1 MPVTVLL
8 IEGNDARAQAIRL
21 ALETPWQE
29 WHVLRVRTVLQA
41 RTLLSSDA
49 VDLVLSARC
58 LADGS
63 AYDVLTP
70 SPALPVVVLLP
81 EGEEAH
87 AAWALRHGFADF
99 VVQDVAQQYLLTLSA
114 HLEEVMA
121 RGASRHALQV
131 GQVLQARQHRLLQA
145 IARAQ
150 ELFIASA
157 PPRTT
162 FEVLLQEVLALP
174 GGTPAEW
181 CALSAGACHQ
191 RHQLG
196 RCFAPALRPG
206 GRARHGV

>member
-87 AAWALRHGFADF
+87 AAWALRHGFAEF
-99 VVQDVAQQYLLTLSA
+99 VVQDVQKSV
-114 HLEEVMA
+114 LEKAKPRSLVYSGGVRCKGA
-121 RGASRHALQV
+121 RTGESV
-131 GQVLQARQHRLLQA
+131 GVL
-145 IARAQ
+145 
-150 ELFIASA
+150 
-157 PPRTT
+157 
-162 FEVLLQEVLALP
+162 
-174 GGTPAEW
+174 
-181 CALSAGACHQ
+181 
-191 RHQLG
+191 
-196 RCFAPALRPG
+196 
-206 GRARHGV
+206 